1 MSAII
6 SHVSS
11 IYVAA
16 GLCLIIQE
24 FRPKFIPA
32 KEEVYRTKAEQGL
45 IAQVL
50 EIQTFSG
57 NIGYL
62 FLFLNLP
69 FFEETKE

>member
-24 FRPKFIPA
+24 FRPKFILA
-32 KEEVYRTKAEQGL
+32 KEEAYRTKAEQGL

-62 FLFLNLP
+62 FFY
-69 FFEETKE
+69 F